1 MEMPDGNRLTG
12 PKYNGMEPAEIVV
25 GDDNERTI
33 KYIYKAQST
42 PKNDVKPLVLVA
54 GCTCPYPTENFPYR
68 EQVFKYLR
76 EISPLVKR
84 YSALYSVPAIAVAGS
99 IADEY
104 NTRFMPG
111 YSAVKRGMDTY
122 QDSTLPSTDVSQD
135 DHLNAVI
142 EHQYQALKQR
152 DPGNTHRTD
161 LDRLLLMNAAGDY
174 GKGNISLRTAIDLH
188 DSYPGDC
195 PRMSRIQ
202 LVRYLTTDEGTTQY
216 AAFYVR
222 EAQRTMGRH
231 LDVLPQRKRE
241 AVLVT
246 YYKRGGAYYT
256 NFLKDR
262 GRNPVN
268 KLRAWEGC
276 RVCLQRKA
284 IGEAIGVPVGCFELV
299 KP

>member
-1 MEMPDGNRLTG
+1 MPDGNRGTG
-12 PKYNGMEPAEIVV
+12 PKDNGMEPVEIVV
-25 GDDNERTI
+25 GDDNERTL
-33 KYIYKAQST
+33 KYIYKAKST
-42 PKNDVKPLVLVA
+42 LKKDVKPLVLVA

-76 EISPLVKR
+76 EIGPLVKK
-84 YSALYSVPAIAVAGS
+84 YSALYGVPAIAVAGS

-122 QDSTLPSTDVSQD
+122 QDITLPSTDVSQD

-188 DSYPGDC
+188 GAYPGDC
-195 PRMSRIQ
+195 PRMTRIQ

-216 AAFYVR
+216 AALYVR
-222 EAQRTMGRH
+222 EAQGAMGRH

-276 RVCLQRKA
+276 RVCFQRKA
-284 IGEAIGVPVGCFELV
+284 IGEAIGVSVDSFEVV
-299 KP
+299 KQ